1 MKHEKVPV
9 SVLGTGRLGT
19 ALVAAFL
26 AAGHPVTV
34 WNRTSGKT
42 APLAANGATV
52 AGSVAEAVAVSPL
65 VLTVLLDHAAV
76 RAKLSEVDLRDRTLL
91 NISSSAPDD
100 IRALAEWASGRGA
113 AYLDAAVMALP
124 QAVGTPDAQVL
135 YSGSAAAFDR
145 YGEQLAALGTS
156 RYLAEDPGVAELYSI
171 GLLSAGYG
179 TLFGFLHGV
188 ALLDT
193 AGMRPTDFLEM
204 VVPWLGGMLAFLPEL
219 AREIE
224 TADYTSGE
232 SSLEINLRALEYIEA
247 TSRSTDVAPG
257 FVKPALDL
265 VRKRMET
272 EGPTDSVAGVFEA
285 MRRKV

>member
-19 ALVAAFL
+19 ALAAAFL

-52 AGSVAEAVAVSPL
+52 AGSAAEAVVVSPL

-76 RAKLSEVDLRDRTLL
+76 RATLSEVDLRDRTLL

-156 RYLAEDPGVAELYSI
+156 RYLAEDPGLAELYSI